1 MARLRH
7 IAVWVRDLES
17 SARFY
22 EEVFGLERVGAET
35 ISLGSGIYLSDG
47 VINLALLK
55 PAGSNDETHVGAHH
69 FGFIVDDIDETR
81 KKIEA
86 HGGTFAFTLGDP
98 GKHNFESKFKDP
110 EGVLF
115 DISAKGWVGAK

>member
-7 IAVWVRDLES
+7 IAVWVRDLEA

-35 ISLGSGIYLSDG
+35 IALGSGIYLSDG
-47 VINLALLK
+47 VVNLALLK
-55 PAGSNDETHVGAHH
+55 PADSNDASYVGAHH
-69 FGFIVDDIDETR
+69 FGFIVDDVDST
-81 KKIEA
+81 KQKIEE

-98 GKHNFESKFKDP
+98 EKHNFESKFKDP

-115 DISAKGWVGAK
+115 DISAKGWLGTK